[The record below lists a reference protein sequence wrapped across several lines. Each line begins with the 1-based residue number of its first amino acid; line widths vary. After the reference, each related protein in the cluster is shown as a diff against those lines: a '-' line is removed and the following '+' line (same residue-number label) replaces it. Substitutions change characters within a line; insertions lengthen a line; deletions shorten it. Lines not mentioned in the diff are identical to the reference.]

1 MSEETEDTKMS
12 EATKLMWAV
21 VGVFVIGFV
30 VVAFNKMGESPEKVE
45 AQATMRN
52 YVAIQ
57 QMANQKCPAAI
68 LKETGEE
75 VYTTSEPPVTD
86 HETYITLKW
95 KGEKKFKEASCTLH
109 GSLGGISELIIDGKT
124 LIKKQI

>member
-1 MSEETEDTKMS
+1 MSEETEETKVS
-12 EATKLMWAV
+12 ETTKLMWAV
-21 VGVFVIGFV
+21 IGVFVIGFI
-30 VVAFNKMGESPEKVE
+30 VVAFNKMGESPEKAE
-45 AQATMRN
+45 AQASMRN

-57 QMANQKCPAAI
+57 QMANQKCPQAI

-75 VYTTSEPPVTD
+75 VYLTSEPPITD

-95 KGEKKFKEASCTLH
+95 KGEKNFKEATCTLH

-124 LIKKQI
+124 IIKKKV

>member
-1 MSEETEDTKMS
+1 MSEETEEKMS
-12 EATKLMWAV
+12 DATKLMWAV
-21 VGVFVIGFV
+21 IGVFVVGFIV
-30 VVAFNKMGESPEKVE
+30 VGVSKQESPQQVE
-45 AQATMRN
+45 AQSMLRN

-75 VYTTSEPPVTD
+75 VFFPSEDPQTD
-86 HETYITLKW
+86 KETYITLKW
-95 KGEKKFKEASCTLH
+95 KGEKNFKEASCTLH
-109 GSLGGISELIIDGKT
+109 GSLGGISELVIDGKT